1 VAKPLKCRLGLHA
14 WENRKNP
21 DTKEYYEVC
30 PRCDAYRE
38 RGGAAPGAGA
48 AGMQGMGLGS

>member
-1 VAKPLKCRLGLHA
+1 MVKPLKCRLGLHE

-21 DTKEYYEVC
+21 DTKEFYEIC
-30 PRCDAYRE
+30 SRCDAYRE

-48 AGMQGMGLGS
+48 AGITGSGIT